1 MLSHSLN
8 SFLYIREPVC
18 FVWFIVSSHPW
29 PAYSGGVREC
39 FWSLKKGEKAGGYGW
54 MRSWDA
60 PSSLLVKNCCFAD
73 EYGDVEESA
82 KGCQGNQVSLCRS
95 LEDIGLKLLISGA
108 QDLIPQR
115 KCYSLGIFVVQSLS
129 HVWLFAAPWTAA
141 CQPSLSFTISG
152 GGSNSCPLNRW
163 CHPTISSSLTTY
175 FSCPQSFP
183 GEEKTFR
190 VFSNES
196 ALHIKWPKY

>member
-39 FWSLKKGEKAGGYGW
+39 FWSLKKGEKAEGYGW
-54 MRSWDA
+54 MRSWDD
-60 PSSLLVKNCCFAD
+60 PSSLRVKNCCFAD

-129 HVWLFAAPWTAA
+129 HVWLFAAPWTAFPVLHYLWRWLKLMSIESMM
-141 CQPSLSFTISG
+141 PSNHLLLSHHLLLLPSIFPRG
-152 GGSNSCPLNRW
+152 GKDFQSLFQW
-163 CHPTISSSLTTY
+163 VSSSYQVTKVL
-175 FSCPQSFP
+175 
-183 GEEKTFR
+183 E
-190 VFSNES
+190 
-196 ALHIKWPKY
+196 L